1 MHQKTLETLF
11 NDIAVGQDLFHH
23 RMDFLAPASKIIA
36 WFGRWTF
43 LNNVPR
49 IAPVS
54 HTSKIIQVHK
64 EITEIGNNQD
74 TTNYVK
80 IFQLFEATVKNGVNI
95 HPKFRRISKIE
106 TKINGKVNGKVN
118 VTYKL
123 DGFGKKENLYWAN
136 IKLTDEQKD
145 LFLEFAKETIGAKY
159 SVRKTLQTWK
169 SRAGAILSSIGNIF
183 GYTVTYNLPN
193 YEKLTQEGKE
203 EGIFCSA
210 LNKLSMGVIGFFSK
224 EEFGDP
230 KPDPMEYKRE
240 LIKKNVSI
248 LKIH

>member
-1 MHQKTLETLF
+1 MLKQTTLETLF

-64 EITEIGNNQD
+64 ETTEIGNNQD

-80 IFQLFEATVKNGVNI
+80 IFQLFEATVKKGVNI

-106 TKINGKVNGKVN
+106 TKINGKVN

-145 LFLEFAKETIGAKY
+145 LFLEFAKETIGVKY